1 MHEKLMNVIKE
12 LDVAYTAKE
21 EEKIVELDRPEPR
34 SSPVVKLINYLLE
47 EAYIHK
53 ASDIHIEPLENY
65 LRVRIRV
72 DGELEETMKI
82 SRVHH
87 TSIVTRI
94 KIMSKMD
101 ITEKRTPQES
111 RMNIELGGE
120 LVDLR
125 ISVLPTITGE
135 KIVIRILDKNNFK
148 FTKNNIGLS
157 DREGEILSKMLKKT
171 GGLILVTGPTGSGKT
186 TTLYSLLKEL
196 NKINKNIVTIEDP
209 VEYRLE
215 GVMQVAVNEKKNLD
229 FKSGLKSILRQ
240 DPDVVM
246 IGEIRDQE
254 TARIAMQAASTGHLV
269 LATLHTNDSLQTINR
284 LRDMGLEDYLIR
296 NSILCIMSQR
306 LVKKLCPK
314 CREKYLA
321 SESEKTSMG
330 GYESDLYLF
339 KPTACSDCN
348 GGYKG
353 RVLINE
359 LLVMNEE
366 LRGLLDSSN
375 SLAEIKKEVFKYENT
390 LYDEALALVLQGIT
404 SIEEL
409 YKINLEDE

>member
-1 MHEKLMNVIKE
+1 MHEKLMDVIKE
-12 LDVAYTAKE
+12 LDVAYIAKE
-21 EEKIVELDRPEPR
+21 DKIVELDNPELP
-34 SSPVVKLINYLLE
+34 SSPIVRLINYLLE
-47 EAYIHK
+47 EAYIYR

-65 LRVRIRV
+65 LRVRLRV
-72 DGELEETMKI
+72 DGELEEIMKI

-87 TSIVTRI
+87 TPIVTRI

-120 LVDLR
+120 PVDLR

-148 FTKNNIGLS
+148 FTKDNIGLS
-157 DREGEILSKMLKKT
+157 EREGEILSKMLKKT
-171 GGLILVTGPTGSGKT
+171 AGLILVTGPTGSGKT
-186 TTLYSLLKEL
+186 TTLYTLLKEL
-196 NKINKNIVTIEDP
+196 NKVNKNIVTIEDP

-215 GVMQVAVNEKKNLD
+215 GVVQVAVNEKKNLD

-246 IGEIRDQE
+246 IGEIRDEE
-254 TARIAMQAASTGHLV
+254 TARIAMRAANTGHLV
-269 LATLHTNDSLQTINR
+269 LATLHTNDSIQTINR
-284 LRDMGLEDYLIR
+284 LKDMGLEDYLIR
-296 NSILCIMSQR
+296 SSILCIMSQR

-314 CREKYLA
+314 CREEYLA
-321 SESEKTSMG
+321 SESEKDYMG
-330 GYESDLYLF
+330 GYESNLLLHR
-339 KPTACSDCN
+339 PSECLACN

-353 RVLINE
+353 RILVNE
-359 LLVMNEE
+359 MLVMNEE
-366 LRGLLDSSN
+366 VRKLLATSN
-375 SLAEIKKEVFKYENT
+375 SLAEIKKEVFRYEKT
-390 LYDEALALVLQGIT
+390 IYDEAIALVLQGET
-404 SIEEL
+404 SLEEL